1 MQKPRSLYSAVRGM
15 ETVSCSNC
23 CRTGSPRLKEH
34 LDNATAA
41 ASRGDWLAAEREL
54 RETQLGARE
63 MRLIS
68 LGMRL

>member
-1 MQKPRSLYSAVRGM
+1 MSNFAEQVR
-15 ETVSCSNC
+15 
-23 CRTGSPRLKEH
+23 RAKEH
-34 LDNATAA
+34 LDNPTAA

-68 LGMRL
+68 LGMRLEAAQ

>member
-1 MQKPRSLYSAVRGM
+1 MSNFAEQVR
-15 ETVSCSNC
+15 
-23 CRTGSPRLKEH
+23 RAKEH

-41 ASRGDWLAAEREL
+41 ASRGDWLAAKREL

-68 LGMRL
+68 LGMRLEAAQ